1 MKSTAKKLAVCAAA
15 LCLLACGTAVSA
27 AAASPVSGLALSGVA
42 MPWDQ
47 DVPAESIEAG
57 SYTANMLLGSSQQ
70 LSPVVR
76 PRNSTDSVVFISDDT
91 SILTVSNSGVVQAVG
106 VGTTRIT
113 AAAGNQICAYT
124 IVVSMD
130 SSMIV
135 TEMDLSLSSNTIYV
149 GNSVSA
155 QLQVRPT
162 SASNYATV
170 ALTSSNEKVATEVAI
185 GASIAGVRSMCCM
198 KHVGLNVAADC
209 FMNAAMSGING
220 GMIILTADDPSMHS
234 SQNEQDNRIYGNFA
248 MIPMFEPSSQQEAYD
263 MVYHGFELS
272 EKLGYPILLRVTT
285 RMAHSRAGV
294 VTSPLKPENRM
305 NCPEDGRQRF
315 ILLPALARKRFKSLL
330 ASQEAFTEASEN
342 SAYNKYFD
350 APNKDLGI
358 ITTGIAFN
366 YLSENYP
373 DGFEHPVL
381 KISQYPL
388 PRKQVEKIVGECKE
402 ILVLE
407 EGYPVVEEQLKG
419 FLAKGVTVHG
429 RLDGTLQ
436 RDGEL
441 TPDAVGKALGKE
453 IQSYYA
459 IPEVVEQ
466 RPPAL
471 CQGCGHRDMY
481 EALNEVIAEYNGT
494 AKVFGDIGCY
504 TLGALPPFR
513 AIDSCIDMGASITMA
528 KGASDAGVF
537 PAISV
542 IGDSTFTHSGMTGL
556 LDCVNENTN
565 ITIVISDNETT
576 AMTGGQDS
584 AGTGRLESICAGI
597 GVDPAHIRVM
607 VPLKKNYEEMKA
619 IIREEIEYK
628 GVSVLIPR
636 RECIQTLTRKK
647 KASKK

>member
-1 MKSTAKKLAVCAAA
+1 MEKHLFLGDEAIAQAAIDA
-15 LCLLACGTAVSA
+15 G
-27 AAASPVSGLALSGVA
+27 LSGVYA
-42 MPWDQ
+42 YPGTPSTEITEYIQ
-47 DVPAESIEAG
+47 G
-57 SYTANMLLGSSQQ
+57 SPIARERG
-70 LSPVVR
+70 
-76 PRNSTDSVVFISDDT
+76 IH
-91 SILTVSNSGVVQAVG
+91 
-106 VGTTRIT
+106 
-113 AAAGNQICAYT
+113 CKW
-124 IVVSMD
+124 
-130 SSMIV
+130 
-135 TEMDLSLSSNTIYV
+135 
-149 GNSVSA
+149 SA
-155 QLQVRPT
+155 
-162 SASNYATV
+162 
-170 ALTSSNEKVATEVAI
+170 NEKTAMEAAL
-185 GASIAGVRSMCCM
+185 GMSYAGKRSLCCM

-220 GMIILTADDPSMHS
+220 GMIIVTADDPSMHS
-234 SQNEQDNRIYGNFA
+234 SQNEQDNRMFGNFA
-248 MIPMFEPSSQQEAYD
+248 MVPMLEPSSQQEAYD

-272 EKLGYPILLRVTT
+272 ERLGYPILLRVTT

-294 VTSPLKPENRM
+294 VTQPLKPENETH
-305 NCPEDGRQRF
+305 CPEDGRQRY
-315 ILLPALARKRFKSLL
+315 ILLPALARKRFKALI
-330 ASQEAFTEASEN
+330 AAQDHFTAASEE
-342 SAYNKYFD
+342 SAYNQYFD
-350 APNKDLGI
+350 APDKSLGI
-358 ITTGIAFN
+358 IATGIAFN

-373 DGFEHPVL
+373 DGFQHPVL

-388 PRKQVEKIVGECKE
+388 PRKQVEKIVAECDE

-407 EGYPVVEEQLKG
+407 EGYPVVEGQLKG
-419 FLAKGVTVHG
+419 FLSKDLVIHG

-453 IQSYYA
+453 IHQYYA
-459 IPEVVEQ
+459 VPEVEQ

-481 EALNEVIAEYNGT
+481 EALNEVIAEYGGA

-528 KGASDAGVF
+528 KGAADAGVF
-537 PAISV
+537 PAVSV

-584 AGTGRLESICAGI
+584 AGTGRLEAICAGI